1 MPTLR
6 SQTHGTE
13 EEQREMSELLKTL
26 MELTVDAVTWKQK
39 AVDLE
44 RERDYLRERLAYLEK
59 VVAERQ

>member
-1 MPTLR
+1 
-6 SQTHGTE
+6 
-13 EEQREMSELLKTL
+13 MSELLKTL